1 MSKRIVSN
9 TPSIPAA
16 TLNQMGQNR
25 RSLAGW
31 TVALLPF
38 ADVTTRGN
46 QRMRCERHQSL
57 VGGEGP
63 VRRFLALECLEE
75 ALFARRIR
83 TDLGRQHDG
92 NIALDIGIYEG

>member
-1 MSKRIVSN
+1 
-9 TPSIPAA
+9 
-16 TLNQMGQNR
+16 
-25 RSLAGW
+25 
-31 TVALLPF
+31 
-38 ADVTTRGN
+38 
-46 QRMRCERHQSL
+46 MRCGRHQSL

-75 ALFARRIR
+75 ASFARRIR